1 MSIAKLNKI
10 IKNKGEEGYEQ
21 SPANK
26 QLLQDMCD
34 KTDEIIENL
43 DCKIVEQTNTDL
55 NDYTETGI
63 FFFDASQKPLNIPV
77 GSNGWLQVMK
87 ASEIFVKQIW
97 WRAGTPNSNDF
108 ETYVRTKS
116 TSWSAWRKYEI
127 FEDSNWINLS
137 LETAISVGNIKKKA
151 QYRKI
156 GKVVQ
161 LRGDVQGIAKGDTLI
176 ATLPENFRPSTRL
189 DVIQP
194 LSGVRYCRY
203 RIEPNGQIILEWTSD
218 SNYNASWYNLDITF
232 MID

>member
-1 MSIAKLNKI
+1 MSRFQQKIWKNQGETGADENNSVLNKDAM
-10 IKNKGEEGYEQ
+10 ND
-21 SPANK
+21 
-26 QLLQDMCD
+26 L
-34 KTDEIIENL
+34 ENR
-43 DCKIVEQTNTDL
+43 ITNAFEYTNVTAENTNL
-55 NDYTETGI
+55 NDYLETGI
-63 FFFDASQKPLNIPV
+63 YFFDAKQKPENIPA
-77 GSNGWLQVMK
+77 GSNGWLQVIK
-87 ASEIFVKQIW
+87 GNGDFVKQIW
-97 WRAGTPNSNDF
+97 YRAGTANLNDF
-108 ETYVRTKS
+108 ETYVRTKT

-137 LETAISVGNIKKKA
+137 LETGASVGNIKKKA

-176 ATLPENFRPSTRL
+176 ATLPNGFRPSMRI

-203 RIEPNGQIILEWTSD
+203 RIEPSGQIILEWTSD

-232 MID
+232 MVD

>member
-63 FFFDASQKPLNIPV
+63 FFFDASQKPLNIPA

-87 ASEIFVKQIW
+87 ASEIFIKQIW
-97 WRAGTPNSNDF
+97 YRAGTPNSNDF

-116 TSWSAWRKYEI
+116 SSWSAWRKYEI
-127 FEDSNWINLS
+127 FEDSDWINLS
-137 LETAISVGNIKKKA
+137 LEPGITVGNIKKKA
-151 QYRKI
+151 QYRKV
-156 GKVVQ
+156 GKIVQ
-161 LRGDVQGIAKGDTLI
+161 VRGDVQGIAKGDTLI
-176 ATLPENFRPSTRL
+176 ATLPEGYRPSLRI
-189 DVIQP
+189 DIIQP

-203 RIEPNGQIILEWTSD
+203 RIETSGQIILEWTSD
-218 SNYNASWYNLDITF
+218 TQYSASWYNLDITF